1 MTTVEIVTIGD
12 EIIIGEVVDT
22 NSAWLGIELNKR
34 GFTVIRIT
42 SVRDVEADMTA
53 AIASALQH
61 ADIVLVTGGLGP
73 TNDDK
78 TTLVLSELFRSPL
91 VTDSQTFEKVKQY
104 LERKGIPFNENNQR
118 QALVPQCATVIENKN
133 GTAPAILF
141 EREGKLLVAMPGVP
155 FEMKAICT
163 DTLFGLLEN
172 KFPQT
177 NNVHISAITYGV
189 PESVL
194 AERIAPW
201 ENALP
206 TNYHLA
212 YLPNPSQ
219 VRLRLSVY
227 DIQDRESVEKT
238 IYDEFDKLKAIL
250 GTHFIGFEGES
261 VEKQIA
267 TLLLERGATL
277 STAES
282 CSGGNIAKR
291 ITALAGASH
300 YFKGGIVAYDNSI
313 KRDVL
318 GVPAATIEKHGAVS
332 REVVEAMAD
341 CAAKLFDTDYAVS
354 TSGIAGPTGGTP
366 DKPVGTV
373 WIGIHTPEKTYSMLK
388 FFGNLREQNID
399 YTTSNALFA
408 LLAKLVAHD

>member
-22 NSAWLGIELNKR
+22 NSAWLCIELNKR
-34 GFTVIRIT
+34 GYTILRIT
-42 SVRDVEADMTA
+42 SVRDVEEDMANTLE
-53 AIASALQH
+53 SAMNN

-73 TNDDK
+73 TKDDK
-78 TTLVLSELFRSPL
+78 TTSVLSQLFNSPL
-91 VTDSQTFEKVKQY
+91 VTDQKTYEKLQVY
-104 LERKGIPFNENNQR
+104 LDRKGIPFNENNQR

-133 GTAPAILF
+133 GTAPAMLF
-141 EREGKLLVAMPGVP
+141 EHEGKILVAMPGVP
-155 FEMKAICT
+155 FEMKAICQ
-163 DTLFGLLEN
+163 DTLFGILQD
-172 KFPQT
+172 KFPHT

-194 AERIAPW
+194 AERIASW
-201 ENALP
+201 EDALP
-206 TNYHLA
+206 KNFHLA

-227 DIQDRESVEKT
+227 DIQDREDVEKSV
-238 IYDEFDKLKAIL
+238 YAEFAKLKKIL
-250 GTHFIGFEGES
+250 GTNFIGFEGES
-261 VEKQIA
+261 VEKQLA
-267 TLLLERGATL
+267 TLFTEKGSTV

-291 ITALAGASH
+291 ITALSGSSK

-313 KRDVL
+313 KSGVL
-318 GVPAATIEKHGAVS
+318 GVPIELIERHGAVS

-341 CAAKLFDTDYAVS
+341 NAARLFKTDYAVS

-373 WIGIHTPEKTYSMLK
+373 WIGVHTPQKTYSIK
-388 FFGNLREQNID
+388 KHFGNLREQNID
-399 YTTSNALFA
+399 YTTSNALFM
-408 LLAKLVAHD
+408 LLEKLISGN

>member
-42 SVRDVEADMTA
+42 SVRDVEEDMA
-53 AIASALQH
+53 QAIDSALRN

-78 TTLVLSELFRSPL
+78 TTEVLARLFHSPL
-91 VTDSQTFEKVKQY
+91 VTDQKTFEKVKQY
-104 LERKGIPFNENNQR
+104 VERKGMPFNEGNQR
-118 QALVPQCATVIENKN
+118 QALVPQCATVIENRN
-133 GTAPAILF
+133 GTAPAMLF
-141 EREGKLLVAMPGVP
+141 EREGKIVVAMPGVP
-155 FEMKAICT
+155 FEMKAICK
-163 DTLFGLLEN
+163 DTLFGILQQR
-172 KFPQT
+172 FPQT

-206 TNYHLA
+206 ASFHLA

-227 DIQDRESVEKT
+227 DVLERESVEKA
-238 IYDEFDKLKAIL
+238 IYTEFDKLKELL
-250 GTHFIGFEGES
+250 GTHFVGFEGES

-267 TLLLERGATL
+267 ALLLKHGATL
-277 STAES
+277 SSAES
-282 CSGGNIAKR
+282 CSGGSIAKR
-291 ITALAGASH
+291 ITALSGASQ
-300 YFKGGIVAYDNSI
+300 YFKGGIVAYDNGVKSG
-313 KRDVL
+313 VL
-318 GVPAATIEKHGAVS
+318 GVPEALIEEHGAVS

-341 CAAKLFDTDYAVS
+341 SAAQLFQTDYAVS

-366 DKPVGTV
+366 EKPVGTV
-373 WIGIHTPEKTYSMLK
+373 WIGVHTPEKTYSMQKL
-388 FFGNLREQNID
+388 FGNLREQNID
-399 YTTSNALFA
+399 YTTSNALFM
-408 LLAKLVAHD
+408 LLERLISHD

>member
-42 SVRDVEADMTA
+42 SVRDVEVDMTT
-53 AIASALQH
+53 AIESALRN
-61 ADIVLVTGGLGP
+61 ADIILVTGGLGP

-78 TTLVLSELFRSPL
+78 TTLVLSELFQSSL
-91 VTDSQTFEKVKQY
+91 VTDQKTFEKVKRY
-104 LERKGIPFNENNQR
+104 VERKGMPFNEGNQR
-118 QALVPQCATVIENKN
+118 QALVPACAHVIENNN
-133 GTAPAILF
+133 GTAPAMLF
-141 EREGKLLVAMPGVP
+141 EREGKILVAMPGVP
-155 FEMKAICT
+155 FEMKAICE
-163 DTLFGLLEN
+163 DTLFGLLEK

-177 NNVHISAITYGV
+177 NNIHISAITYDI

-201 ENALP
+201 ENTLP
-206 TNYHLA
+206 STFHLA

-227 DIQDRESVEKT
+227 DVQERENVEKT
-238 IYDEFDKLKAIL
+238 IYNEFEKLKQLL

-267 TLLLERGATL
+267 AILLERDATL

-282 CSGGNIAKR
+282 CSGGSIAKR
-291 ITALAGASH
+291 ITALNGASQ

-313 KRDVL
+313 KSGVL
-318 GVPAATIEKHGAVS
+318 GVSEELIEKHGAVS
-332 REVVEAMAD
+332 REVVEAMANR
-341 CAAKLFDTDYAVS
+341 AAVLFNTDYAVS
-354 TSGIAGPTGGTP
+354 TSGIAGPTGGTLE
-366 DKPVGTV
+366 KPVGTV
-373 WIGIHTPEKTYSMLK
+373 WIGVHTPEKTFSTQK

-399 YTTSNALFA
+399 YTTSNALF
-408 LLAKLVAHD
+408 LLLEKLVSHD

>member
-34 GFTVIRIT
+34 GFTVVRIT
-42 SVRDVEADMTA
+42 SVRDVEADMTT
-53 AIASALQH
+53 AIESALRN

-78 TTLVLSELFRSPL
+78 TTLVLAELFQSPL
-91 VTDSQTFEKVKQY
+91 VTDQKTFEKVKQY
-104 LERKGIPFNENNQR
+104 VERKGMPFNEGNQR
-118 QALVPQCATVIENKN
+118 QALVPACARVIENNN
-133 GTAPAILF
+133 GTAPAMLF
-141 EREGKLLVAMPGVP
+141 EREGKVLAAMPGVP
-155 FEMKAICT
+155 FEMKAICE
-163 DTLFGLLEN
+163 DTLFGLLEK

-177 NNVHISAITYGV
+177 NNIHISAITYGI

-206 TNYHLA
+206 STFHLA

-227 DIQDRESVEKT
+227 DVQERASVEKA
-238 IYDEFDKLKAIL
+238 IYDLFEKLKQLL

-267 TLLLERGATL
+267 AILLERGATL

-282 CSGGNIAKR
+282 CSGGSIAKR
-291 ITALAGASH
+291 ITALNGASQ

-313 KRDVL
+313 KSGVL
-318 GVPAATIEKHGAVS
+318 GVSEELIEKHGAVS
-332 REVVEAMAD
+332 SEVVEAMANR
-341 CAAKLFDTDYAVS
+341 AAALFNTDYAVS
-354 TSGIAGPTGGTP
+354 TSGIAGPTGGTLE
-366 DKPVGTV
+366 KPVGTV
-373 WIGIHTPEKTYSMLK
+373 WIGIRTPEKTFSIRK
-388 FFGNLREQNID
+388 VFGNLREQNID
-399 YTTSNALFA
+399 YTTSNALF
-408 LLAKLVAHD
+408 LLLEKLVSHD